1 MSEEKTAI
9 LYSKLPQNSKDSLRI
24 VSSANSIADIRQ
36 TCETLEVES
45 GNKELNDM
53 QAQAFHF
60 QLLIYMVQDELSLAK
75 YLNKRVSKVVREKD
89 SFKSIWEIGV
99 LMWQNQHSKVYEKI
113 RGGKFQD
120 VFVPFLEKLEVN
132 YRLKQVALVSKAYT
146 SISIEEL
153 LGFYLGFKD
162 IKQLIQFIKQ
172 NNLSDQW
179 ILKDGA
185 KSNKVIIN
193 KQKENYQQLLN
204 AQQLMAQFTQY
215 VVFMESN
222 QKLTIDEIASA
233 STSKN

>member
-1 MSEEKTAI
+1 MSEQTAI

-24 VSSANSIADIRQ
+24 VSSNNSINDIRQ
-36 TCETLEVES
+36 TCEQLEVDAA
-45 GNKELNDM
+45 NKDLTDM
-53 QAQAFHF
+53 QVQAFHF

-75 YLNKRVSKVVREKD
+75 YLNKRVPKVVREKD
-89 SFKSIWEIGV
+89 SFKNIWEIGV
-99 LMWQNQHSKVYEKI
+99 LMWQNQHSKVYDNI
-113 RGGKFQD
+113 RRGKFQD

-146 SISIEEL
+146 SISIKEL
-153 LGFYLGFKD
+153 LEFYLGFKD

-179 ILKDGA
+179 LLDKND
-185 KSNKVIIN
+185 KPTKVIIN

-204 AQQLMAQFTQY
+204 AQQLMQQFTQY

-233 STSKN
+233 SSSSKN